1 MREKLVVKGR
11 DSLLE
16 ESLESG
22 HCCEM
27 GILCSYGGSL
37 EIIANGQLTGGDVEF
52 VVRNFDVE
60 SWCKDHTN
68 SMTPMISSRSSLTSS
83 VCRRS
88 RQLTTFG

>member
-27 GILCSYGGSL
+27 GILCTYGGSL
-37 EIIANGQLTGGDVEF
+37 EMIANGQLTGGDVEF

-60 SWCKDHTN
+60 SRCKDHTN
-68 SMTPMISSRSSLTSS
+68 SMTPMISCSLLMSS